1 MPTQSGKRSDL
12 PTVIAVAVVAYAA
25 SSVVHELIGHG
36 TGCLLTGVKALRF
49 TALEAIA
56 LWTEWPCCQC
66 PRWDWCFLSVSETVE
81 IHRLF
86 LFSLALCKRPIS
98 SLRRLSLT
106 SIPAFELVGLAICI
120 PCSASAIR
128 MASSDQRSNHSALPR
143 CRPEAHPRE
152 DSHRR
157 RT

>member
-86 LFSLALCKRPIS
+86 LFSLALCSDQSPRCDGY
-98 SLRRLSLT
+98 LSLLFRPLNWWDWR
-106 SIPAFELVGLAICI
+106 SVFRVLRPRYVWRAAI
-120 PCSASAIR
+120 SVAII
-128 MASSDQRSNHSALPR
+128 LPYI
-143 CRPEAHPRE
+143 AVV
-152 DSHRR
+152 RR
-157 RT
+157 